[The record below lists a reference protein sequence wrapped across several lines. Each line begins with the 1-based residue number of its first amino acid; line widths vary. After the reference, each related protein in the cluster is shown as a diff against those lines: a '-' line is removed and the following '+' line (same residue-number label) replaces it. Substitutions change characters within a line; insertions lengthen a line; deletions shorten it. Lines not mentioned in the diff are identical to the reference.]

1 MYQDAGNHCLCQDSA
16 EFTGFLGLLV
26 KPNLGDTEVLWIV
39 MILIPRRRKAPKGIS
54 GSAT

>member
-16 EFTGFLGLLV
+16 EFTGFSGLLV